1 MQVVSQRSH
10 YRPVRASRSHAV
22 QARAREDRRLF
33 LRFHRNGD
41 IAAREELAARF
52 MPLARQVARRYRR
65 PGQPLEDLVQVA
77 ALGLVKAI
85 DRYDPDRGTAFSSY
99 AVPTMSG
106 EIRRHFRDSGWALH
120 VPRSM
125 QDLVMRVNDSMA
137 RLSRTLGHAPTAM
150 EVGADLGQEPELI
163 VEALE
168 AARAHDAMS
177 LDMPR
182 TSGEEDAGT
191 YADTVGAPDE
201 QYELLEYTSAIA
213 GTFRALPER
222 DRVVLKLRF
231 EEDLTQSQIAAR
243 VGVSQMHV
251 SRIIRRALDRL
262 RVAAEAG

>member
-1 MQVVSQRSH
+1 M
-10 YRPVRASRSHAV
+10 A
-22 QARAREDRRLF
+22 
-33 LRFHRNGD
+33 
-41 IAAREELAARF
+41 
-52 MPLARQVARRYRR
+52 
-65 PGQPLEDLVQVA
+65 
-77 ALGLVKAI
+77 
-85 DRYDPDRGTAFSSY
+85 
-99 AVPTMSG
+99 G
-106 EIRRHFRDSGWALH
+106 EIRRHFRDVGWAVH

-125 QDLVMRVNDSMA
+125 QDLVIRVNDSMDTMSR
-137 RLSRTLGHAPTAM
+137 RLGRAPTPA
-150 EVGADLGQEPELI
+150 ELAGDLGEPMESVL
-163 VEALE
+163 EALE

-182 TSGEEDAGT
+182 TVGEGDAGT
-191 YADTVGAPDE
+191 YADTVGAPDD

-222 DRVVLKLRF
+222 DRHVLRLRF